1 MSSLFNILSFDIGI
15 KNLAFCLFQYDLESS
30 YINFDIIEWDVINL
44 ILDGD
49 KNLDHDTLFIQLNER
64 FGDTKIDYV
73 VVENQPAM
81 KNPIMKTIQVMVYS
95 YFKQM
100 QLLHNKD
107 ILDVKMC
114 NASNKIC
121 YGKKIIPSTEIELK
135 TPESNSYKRNKEAAI
150 AYTLYLLNLNN
161 KNDNISFFKTFKK
174 KDDLADTLLQ
184 GLYFCSTLT
193 STSKTLLPT
202 FSDT

>member
-1 MSSLFNILSFDIGI
+1 MSSYNILSFDIGI

-114 NASNKIC
+114 NASNKIR

>member
-1 MSSLFNILSFDIGI
+1 MSSLNILSFDIGI

-44 ILDGD
+44 VLDGD
-49 KNLDHDTLFIQLNER
+49 KSLDHDTLFIELNER
-64 FGDTKIDYV
+64 FGDTKIDYIII
-73 VVENQPAM
+73 ENQPAM

-114 NASNKIC
+114 NASNKIR
-121 YGKKIIPSTEIELK
+121 YAKKLIPISEIELK
-135 TPESNSYKRNKEAAI
+135 TPESNTYKRNKEAAI

-161 KNDNISFFKTFKK
+161 KNDDISFFKTFKK

-202 FSDT
+202 LSDT

>member
-1 MSSLFNILSFDIGI
+1 MSSLNILSFDIGI
-15 KNLAFCLFQYDLESS
+15 KNLAFCLFQHDLESS
-30 YINFDIIEWDVINL
+30 YINFDIIEWDIINL
-44 ILDGD
+44 VLDGD
-49 KNLDHDTLFIQLNER
+49 KILDHDTLFIQLNER
-64 FGDTKIDYV
+64 FSDIKIDYV

-114 NASNKIC
+114 NASNKIR
-121 YGKKIIPSTEIELK
+121 YAKKIIPSTEIELK
-135 TPESNSYKRNKEAAI
+135 TPESNTYKRNKEAAI

-161 KNDNISFFKTFKK
+161 KNDDISFFKTFKK

-202 FSDT
+202 LSDT